1 MKKRLQKLQPNLTR
15 AATMRKCIAV
25 LCWITLGTNAL
36 ADESILEKQEIRA
49 QLSPH
54 RYTTLGSE
62 LNAKISHITVKEGEQ
77 FKKGQPLVRF
87 DCALQAAQL
96 QRAKAVSV
104 LADKTYT
111 ANQRLW
117 ELNSIGQLELETAKA
132 EVEKSRAD
140 VKLIEKTLQKCTI
153 LAPFSGRVA
162 EQKIRDQQ
170 FAQAGQPILEIIDD
184 GDLEL
189 EFIVPS
195 HWLSWL
201 KTGHQFN
208 VKIDET
214 NKQYPA
220 KINRLGA
227 RVDPISQSIKV
238 AAVIEGIYPEL
249 IAGMS
254 GRIELKNK
262 SNTISQGA
270 RYDKTASST

>member
-1 MKKRLQKLQPNLTR
+1 MKKCF
-15 AATMRKCIAV
+15 AA
-25 LCWITLGTNAL
+25 LCGIMLGATAL
-36 ADESILEKQEIRA
+36 AEESILEKQEIRA

-54 RYTTLGSE
+54 RYTTLASE
-62 LNAKISHITVKEGEQ
+62 LNAKISQITVKEGDR
-77 FKKGQPLVRF
+77 FKKGQRLVRF

-96 QRAKAVSV
+96 QRAKAVLA
-104 LADKTYT
+104 LADKSYT

-117 ELNSIGQLELETAKA
+117 ELHSIGQLELETAKA

-140 VKLIEKTLQKCTI
+140 VKLIDTTLQKCDI
-153 LAPFSGRVA
+153 SAPFSGRVA

-184 GDLEL
+184 SDLEL

-201 KTGHQFN
+201 KVGHQLN

-214 NKQYPA
+214 NQKYPA
-220 KINRLGA
+220 KITRLGA

-238 AAVIEGIYPEL
+238 AAVIEGTYPEL

-262 SNTISQGA
+262 LNTLSQGA
-270 RYDKTASST
+270 RYETTASST